1 MNQYYKALTRECS
14 LFEIKAW
21 YEGESYELEKI
32 TGIGYFNHIFVSRNG
47 LVTLYYNL
55 EEAEKFD
62 KWFEES
68 FNEEFFHNLCTEFSQ
83 LVEQIDKV
91 NSDKEI
97 YKLTV
102 KMWPALFFFDEL
114 SKYPEL
120 GNDSMVRRLIRI
132 RASTESA
139 SYILAD
145 KVSSDINYPK
155 DYVFYKG
162 EIYYEDFESFC
173 RVKKVIIVN

>member
-68 FNEEFFHNLCTEFSQ
+68 FNEEFFYNLC
-83 LVEQIDKV
+83 
-91 NSDKEI
+91 
-97 YKLTV
+97 
-102 KMWPALFFFDEL
+102 
-114 SKYPEL
+114 
-120 GNDSMVRRLIRI
+120 
-132 RASTESA
+132 
-139 SYILAD
+139 
-145 KVSSDINYPK
+145 
-155 DYVFYKG
+155 
-162 EIYYEDFESFC
+162 
-173 RVKKVIIVN
+173 IISNHRMSI